1 MQQGPQVEKFPIAIQ
16 FLAIYVIVMG
26 VSNPSGSIE
35 METSVLMA
43 MKLAYGPVHH
53 GYIKNHI

>member
-1 MQQGPQVEKFPIAIQ
+1 MI
-16 FLAIYVIVMG
+16 LLH
-26 VSNPSGSIE
+26 VSIINTKTEENNIRVSSGSKII
-35 METSVLMA
+35 MA